1 MIPLWTWKLAPWLYH
16 FWYFNSF
23 TSQTYQIINLCGYA
37 NFFIGILNSL
47 LILLQGKVGRVHCTC
62 IYELFNKCQVY
73 CRVIPCNIE
82 IAICSPPPPPPTTS
96 PTFPL
101 EVVRRIYSS
110 MVFINCWQLAKNTG
124 YFEVSVIY
132 SKEKRVKWW
141 SKSLKLPIA
150 SVQAK
155 QCLIARG

>member
-16 FWYFNSF
+16 FWYFNNSF

-47 LILLQGKVGRVHCTC
+47 LILLQGKVGRVHCTYMNYSISVKC
-62 IYELFNKCQVY
+62 TVELSLVKLKLQF
-73 CRVIPCNIE
+73 
-82 IAICSPPPPPPTTS
+82 ATPPPPTS

-132 SKEKRVKWW
+132 SKEKRVKWR

-150 SVQAK
+150 SMQAK